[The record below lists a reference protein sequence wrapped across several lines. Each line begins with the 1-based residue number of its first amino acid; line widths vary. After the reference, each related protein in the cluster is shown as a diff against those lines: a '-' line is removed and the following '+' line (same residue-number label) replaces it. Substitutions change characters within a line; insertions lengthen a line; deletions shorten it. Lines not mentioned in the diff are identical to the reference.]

1 MIKLIVGN
9 KGEGKTKKLVG
20 MANDSLSEVKGC
32 VVYIDDDTSRMY
44 DVKREIR
51 FVEMPKFTQTDAQAL
66 RGFIAG
72 ALSQNSDIE
81 KIFVDGLLH
90 IIEESSDDD
99 LTALVENLL
108 EISEES
114 CAEITMIISRAKDLL
129 PEAIQKYIID

>member
-9 KGEGKTKKLVG
+9 KGEGKTKKMVQ

-32 VVYIDDDTSRMY
+32 VIYIDSSTSRMY

-51 FVEMPKFTQTDAQAL
+51 FVELPNFAHTDAQAL
-66 RGFIAG
+66 RGFVAG

-81 KIFVDGLLH
+81 KIYIDGLMDM
-90 IIEESSDDD
+90 IGESSDDD

-108 EISEES
+108 AISEES
-114 CAEITMIISRAKDLL
+114 SAEITMIIAREKDLL
-129 PEAIQKYIID
+129 PEAIQKYIVD